1 MGLSCRPEGLE
12 TQVVAK
18 FSLRRYEDQARVS
31 LAAALA
37 SAVTFVGLLV
47 LVARRFSL
55 QELAVFYGQPT
66 RIAILVATA
75 VTALLAVIGFGLG
88 INSVGQRRNE
98 KQGLSWAGFFVA
110 AAVLVLTICVFT
122 FFFFR
127 GEFVGH

>member
-1 MGLSCRPEGLE
+1 M
-12 TQVVAK
+12 AK

-31 LAAALA
+31 LVAALA

-47 LVARRFSL
+47 LVVRRFSL

-122 FFFFR
+122 FFFLR